1 MYCKHSKNYSLANPS
16 VLSPIR
22 NASYSLMDILMIICL
37 WGAIFSILISKCIN
51 MNLFRDIK
59 SVFMISINQLVNV

>member
-22 NASYSLMDILMIICL
+22 NASNALMIICL
-37 WGAIFSILISKCIN
+37 WGAKFSILDIQMYNVYYEYIFEYQN
-51 MNLFRDIK
+51 MNLFLNIK
-59 SVFMISINQLVNV
+59 SVLWCP